1 MYPVLKIMHMLNFLD
16 MFSVGVT
23 KTLALSVTKTLALG
37 VRFTLIISY
46 IFNNKNF
53 MTLLTF

>member
-23 KTLALSVTKTLALG
+23 K
-37 VRFTLIISY
+37 
-46 IFNNKNF
+46 IFSSHPCYYKAQQPQ
-53 MTLLTF
+53 LQEK